1 MYFFAEGG
9 GKKSS
14 IVVVVEVFGLL
25 EVEETWPLRRL
36 PVPLLFEY
44 DIVCRNDEH
53 KEAKGSKTGE
63 I

>member
-9 GKKSS
+9 GKKLS
-14 IVVVVEVFGLL
+14 IVRVFGLL
-25 EVEETWPLRRL
+25 EVEETCMPLRRL

-44 DIVCRNDEH
+44 DIVRRNDEH